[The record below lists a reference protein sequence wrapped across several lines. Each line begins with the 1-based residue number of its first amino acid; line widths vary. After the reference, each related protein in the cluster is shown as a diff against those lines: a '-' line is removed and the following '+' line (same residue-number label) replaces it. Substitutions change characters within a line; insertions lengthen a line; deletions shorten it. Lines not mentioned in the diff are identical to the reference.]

1 MTKEIPNEKSFGRKL
16 RKSYKSAKSRL
27 ECARLCYN
35 DDRCNGMLVCPGV
48 CHLFGVFSVAQS
60 PASGTDYLS
69 CDVFN
74 MNRCENNGVPDDSGY
89 CSCTRGYGGPFCDTV
104 VHDLCY
110 QQWQLIPESVN
121 ALYVASK
128 NSCAMKLKFVTS
140 DKKIHTMN
148 SFGVSSDNTWA
159 QSLFHLSKSSWNT
172 FDANPQR
179 MFNITVNAKYQTVV
193 AFDIEGS
200 MAPSSTKEITA
211 TWYVKNFSNVT
222 PFFENDASG
231 AAVTGDLDALVA
243 KIRGGSAIVSLTT
256 VFVSENLKQVAGGG
270 IDRLAKTIPST
281 HASFSSKPFWFL
293 YRFTSSGSKHVLR
306 WHVGEGSYK
315 SNKTNHVPNTWC
327 TDDCWIKVFT
337 VDQLGKGVHGST
349 TQLARSL
356 LSGHRLRVYTMGV
369 AANTKTI
376 YIHNETITACLQ
388 DMMEPIGVDN
398 LDQSGTAER
407 VMTSSSGQ
415 IQIRAYTFE
424 TDTIKKDTQVQ
435 KNIDWFVD
443 TREWIQV
450 LSVTGDGQNL
460 SGSVAGLSEKVQMGA
475 SVRIV
480 VEYTNGLCQIVDADH
495 LEVSSAGHVAA
506 EIIYNTNVKFGEN
519 YSIAFANASSH
530 HLWSAIITT
539 EGDFNKYLYT
549 YKKTG
554 GEHKTVSHV
563 DRFTWFIQM

>member
-1 MTKEIPNEKSFGRKL
+1 MTAPLDI
-16 RKSYKSAKSRL
+16 
-27 ECARLCYN
+27 
-35 DDRCNGMLVCPGV
+35 D
-48 CHLFGVFSVAQS
+48 
-60 PASGTDYLS
+60 
-69 CDVFN
+69 
-74 MNRCENNGVPDDSGY
+74 
-89 CSCTRGYGGPFCDTV
+89 
-104 VHDLCY
+104 DLCY
-110 QQWQLIPESVN
+110 QQWLLIRENPQSFN

-128 NSCAMKLKFVTS
+128 KSCAIKLKFVTS
-140 DKKIHTMN
+140 DKKIHAIN
-148 SFGVSSDNTWA
+148 SFGVSGDKTWA

-172 FDANPQR
+172 FHTNPQR
-179 MFNITVNAKYQTVV
+179 MFHTTVNAKYQTVV

-200 MAPSSTKEITA
+200 MASSSTKDITA
-211 TWYVKNFSNVT
+211 TWYLKNFSNVT
-222 PFFENDASG
+222 PFFKNDASG
-231 AAVTGDLDALVA
+231 AVVTGDLHALVA
-243 KIRGGSAIVSLTT
+243 KIRGGSAIVSLPT
-256 VFVSENLKQVAGGG
+256 VFVSEDSKQVAGGG
-270 IDRLAKTIPST
+270 FDRLAKTITST
-281 HASFSSKPFWFL
+281 YASFSLKPFWFL
-293 YRFTSSGSKHVLR
+293 YRYTSSGSKHVLR

-315 SNKTNHVPNTWC
+315 SNKTNHVSNTWC
-327 TDDCWIKVFT
+327 TDDCWIKIFT

-356 LSGHRLRVYTMGV
+356 LSGHRLRVYVVGV

-424 TDTIKKDTQVQ
+424 TDMIKNDAQVQ

-450 LSVTGDGQNL
+450 LSVAGDGQTM
-460 SGSVAGLSEKVQMGA
+460 SGSVADLREKVLMGA

-480 VEYTNGLCQIVDADH
+480 VEFTDGVCQIVDADH
-495 LEVSSAGHVAA
+495 LEVSAGHVAA
-506 EIIYNTNVKFGEN
+506 EIIYHANIQFGEN
-519 YSIAFANASSH
+519 YNITFAAAAASFH

-539 EGDFNKYLYT
+539 EGNFNKYLYT

-554 GEHKTVSHV
+554 GQHKNKTVLQV